1 MTAPRMTAKAR
12 ADRAPVASLFRT
24 NDTHPTGRVAIYQSA
39 EDLANPDFAPWTI
52 DGWKT
57 APTCAI
63 VGPCLT
69 GVHTTPE
76 PEPAP

>member
-1 MTAPRMTAKAR
+1 MTSPRMTAKER

-24 NDTHPTGRVAIYQSA
+24 NDTHPTGRTTYGLPYPNDI
-39 EDLANPDFAPWTI
+39 DPAPSWTL

-57 APTCAI
+57 DPRCAI

-69 GVHTTPE
+69 GAHTTPE
-76 PEPAP
+76 PEPVP

>member
-1 MTAPRMTAKAR
+1 MTSPRMTAKEK
-12 ADRAPVASLFRT
+12 ADRGPIAAYFRT
-24 NDTHPTGRVAIYQSA
+24 NDTHPTGRLRIGGDRAADSR
-39 EDLANPDFAPWTI
+39 APWTI

-57 APTCAI
+57 SPTCAI

-69 GVHTTPE
+69 GAHATPD